1 MQTTRKLW
9 RYLRPYRHWAILAP
23 LLMVVE
29 VAMDLLQPW
38 LMERIIDDGVATGDL
53 PYVLRMGAIMIGV
66 AVIGMIGGVGCTI
79 FAVLA
84 AQGFG
89 ADLRHGL
96 YAKIQT
102 LSFAN
107 LDELETGPLI
117 TRLTNDVTQVQELV
131 LMMLRIMV
139 RAPLLVVGGVIMAV
153 LTSPQLALIFLV
165 LIPLVLL
172 MLVWVI
178 RRAFPLFAGV
188 QVRLDALNIVMQ
200 ENLAGVRVV
209 KAFVRSAHENDR
221 FRRANEA
228 LKEQTLKAVRTM
240 AITMPFMMLALN
252 LGIVAAL
259 WFGGLLVNA
268 GSMQVGQIV
277 AFTNYLMQALMSLM
291 MLSMLVTRFS
301 RSEASA
307 VRLQEILETTPKVGA
322 SEASAQMTAVEAAS
336 PVTQGRI
343 VFEHVT
349 FQYDGAAAGES
360 SGGAAG
366 AQKRRDAV
374 LRDVSFSVE
383 PGQTVALLGA
393 TGSGKSTLSHLIP
406 RFYDVSGGRITID
419 GVDVREMDPQ
429 TLRSVVAVAMQEAVL
444 FHGTIRENI
453 AYGRPDATDEEVM
466 AAAKLAQAHDFIMGL
481 PGGYDAVVEQRGVN
495 LSGGQKQRL
504 AIARALLVDP
514 QVLVLDDSTSAV
526 DVATEARI
534 QEGLA
539 ATRRGRTNVLVAQR
553 ISSVLGADRILV
565 LEDGAIAA
573 SGTHAELLASSPIY
587 QDIYRSQLE
596 KGTVRH
602 D

>member
-1 MQTTRKLW
+1 L
-9 RYLRPYRHWAILAP
+9 
-23 LLMVVE
+23 
-29 VAMDLLQPW
+29 
-38 LMERIIDDGVATGDL
+38 
-53 PYVLRMGAIMIGV
+53 
-66 AVIGMIGGVGCTI
+66 VI
-79 FAVLA
+79 
-84 AQGFG
+84 
-89 ADLRHGL
+89 
-96 YAKIQT
+96 
-102 LSFAN
+102 
-107 LDELETGPLI
+107 
-117 TRLTNDVTQVQELV
+117 
-131 LMMLRIMV
+131 
-139 RAPLLVVGGVIMAV
+139 GGVIMAV

-165 LIPLVLL
+165 LIPIVLL

-188 QVRLDALNIVMQ
+188 QGRLDALNVVMQ

-209 KAFVRSAHENDR
+209 KAFVRSAHENER

-322 SEASAQMTAVEAAS
+322 SEAPFQMTAVEAAS

-349 FQYDGAAAGES
+349 FQYDGTAACES
-360 SGGAAG
+360 SGDAAG
-366 AQKRRDAV
+366 AQKRLDAV

-419 GVDVREMDPQ
+419 GVDVREVDPQ

-444 FHGTIRENI
+444 FRGTIRENI

-504 AIARALLVDP
+504 AIARALLVEP

-539 ATRRGRTNVLVAQR
+539 ETRRGRTNVLVAQR

-565 LEDGAIAA
+565 LEDGTIAA

>member
-1 MQTTRKLW
+1 
-9 RYLRPYRHWAILAP
+9 
-23 LLMVVE
+23 MVLE
-29 VAMDLLQPW
+29 VAMDLLQPY

-53 PYVLRMGAIMIGV
+53 NYVFRIGAIMIGV
-66 AVIGMIGGVGCTI
+66 AVFGMIGGVGCTI

-89 ADLRHGL
+89 ADVRHGL
-96 YAKIQT
+96 YAKVQT
-102 LSFAN
+102 LSFPD
-107 LDELETGPLI
+107 LDRLDTGALI

-131 LMMLRIMV
+131 LMALRIMV

-165 LIPLVLL
+165 LIPLVTV

-188 QVRLDALNIVMQ
+188 QGRLDALNIVMQ

-209 KAFVRSAHENDR
+209 KAFVRATHENER
-221 FRRANEA
+221 FRRANQA

-240 AITMPFMMLALN
+240 AMTMPLMMLALN
-252 LGIVAAL
+252 FGIVAAL
-259 WFGGLLVNA
+259 WFGGLLVEA
-268 GSMQVGQIV
+268 GAMQVGQIV

-291 MLSMLVTRFS
+291 MLSMLVTRIS
-301 RSEASA
+301 RAEASA
-307 VRLQEILETTPKVGA
+307 VRLQEVLDTQPKVQA
-322 SEASAQMTAVEAAS
+322 PSATISTARSPAHPLTAS
-336 PVTQGRI
+336 PITPPPAGRI
-343 VFEHVT
+343 VFDRVT
-349 FQYDGAAAGES
+349 FRYDGND
-360 SGGAAG
+360 
-366 AQKRRDAV
+366 RDAV
-374 LRDVSFSVE
+374 LRDVSFTVE

-393 TGSGKSTLSHLIP
+393 TGAGKSTLSHLVP
-406 RFYDVSGGRITID
+406 RFYDVSEGSITID
-419 GVDVREMDPQ
+419 GVDVRAMDPPA
-429 TLRSVVAVAMQEAVL
+429 LRKTVGVAMQESVL

-453 AYGRPDATDEEVM
+453 AYGRPDASDEEVI
-466 AAAKLAQAHDFIMGL
+466 AAAKLAQAHDFILSL

-514 QVLVLDDSTSAV
+514 AVLLLDDSTSAV
-526 DVATEARI
+526 DVATEAHI
-534 QEGLA
+534 QRGLA
-539 ATRRGRTNVLVAQR
+539 ATRRGRTNLVVAQR

-565 LEDGAIAA
+565 LEDGRIAA
-573 SGTHAELLASSPIY
+573 SGTHAELLATSPIY
-587 QDIYRSQLE
+587 QEIYRSQLE